1 MDSNISI
8 FDLFS
13 QRMGWL
19 KQRHEV
25 LAQNV
30 ANADTPDYAPRD
42 LTEDSFAKALQGRL
56 PVGKTLRTD
65 AHHIPGT
72 LENGRGPRSYASKT
86 TYESA
91 PSGNAVVL
99 EEQLVKTAETEM
111 NHSTVTNLY
120 GKYMRMFRIAL
131 GGGGS

>member
-1 MDSNISI
+1 MDAKSSI
-8 FDLFS
+8 FDLCA

-30 ANADTPDYAPRD
+30 ANADTPGYRPHD
-42 LTEDSFAKALQGRL
+42 LSEKSFAKALQGSL
-56 PVGKTLRTD
+56 PVGTTQRTN
-65 AHHIPGT
+65 AGHMPGT
-72 LENGRGPRSYASKT
+72 LENGRGPRSYPSET
-86 TYESA
+86 SYESA

-99 EEQLVKTAETEM
+99 EEQLVKTAEVQM

-120 GKYMRMFRIAL
+120 GKYMRMFRMAV
-131 GGGGS
+131 GGGAN